1 MQARTS
7 NLVCIGGA
15 VTHSGVVQ
23 AHENVPTVEQL
34 RWLHNSRRESFAA
47 RCSAQL
53 HLAITPGGTPCDNT
67 VHWRLASPLSCW
79 QC

>member
-53 HLAITPGGTPCDNT
+53 SSTWPSLLVAHRVTTLYIG
-67 VHWRLASPLSCW
+67 V
-79 QC
+79 